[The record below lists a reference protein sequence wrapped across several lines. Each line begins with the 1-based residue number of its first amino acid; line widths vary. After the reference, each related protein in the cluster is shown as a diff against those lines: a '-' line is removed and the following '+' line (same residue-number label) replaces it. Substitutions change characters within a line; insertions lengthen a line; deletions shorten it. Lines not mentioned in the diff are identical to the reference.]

1 MASFVLVHRL
11 VAMALCL
18 TGAVVCG
25 QIGTTVGIPDAE
37 EAQPLQGTWVGTSN
51 YGQADQDGTVI
62 VSITGHTLQY
72 QGPKTNDW
80 YDATFTLPTGT
91 IPAQLHAFITASPD
105 KGAIRKQVF
114 AVFRLEAG
122 WLTLAEVEASAIET
136 QKNKRNDE
144 SLFNAVDGKLDLLG
158 PSASDRW
165 KALEGSMRFCTKMRK
180 VSSETKLDEPIIGK

>member
-1 MASFVLVHRL
+1 MASFVMVHRL

-18 TGAVVCG
+18 TSTAVRAQIGAAVVASE
-25 QIGTTVGIPDAE
+25 VD
-37 EAQPLQGTWVGTSN
+37 EAQPLQGTWIGTSN
-51 YGQADQDGTVI
+51 YGQADQNGSVI
-62 VSITGHTLQY
+62 VKITGHTLHY

-144 SLFNAVDGKLDLLG
+144 SLFNAVDGKLELLG

>member
-1 MASFVLVHRL
+1 
-11 VAMALCL
+11 MALCL

-25 QIGTTVGIPDAE
+25 QIGATVGIPDAD
-37 EAQPLQGTWVGTSN
+37 EAQSLQGTWLGKITHGETDQVGKV
-51 YGQADQDGTVI
+51 TVTI
-62 VSITGHTLQY
+62 SGHTLHY

-105 KGAIRKQVF
+105 KGDIRKQVF
-114 AVFRLEAG
+114 AVFKLEAG

-136 QKNKRNDE
+136 QKNKRKDE

-165 KALEGSMRFCTKMRK
+165 KALEGSMRFRTEMRK
-180 VSSETKLDEPIIGK
+180 VSSQSKLDEPINGK